1 MNLTQRQFLQTENL
15 AFVQP
20 TSNQSFSGR
29 TYTVYLRNNQLQPA
43 FVPQSPPQNPLG
55 EILLG
60 FGLGVVLIGGVAIV
74 AEVLNEL
81 FGSVRNDEPLTAAM
95 RTYVRERDG
104 EICFYCKGDAPDG
117 HVDHRTS
124 RANGGSNDPRNL
136 TWACIFCNCSKGA
149 LNETEF
155 IRLLKAG
162 Y

>member
-1 MNLTQRQFLQTENL
+1 MNLTQRQFLRTENQ

-20 TSNQSFSGR
+20 TLNQSFSGR
-29 TYTVYLRNNQLQPA
+29 RYTIYLRNNQFQPIL
-43 FVPQSPPQNPLG
+43 VPQNPPQNPLG

-60 FGLGVVLIGGVAIV
+60 FGLGVILIGGVGVI

-81 FGSVRNDEPLTAAM
+81 FGSVRNDEPLTVAM

-104 EICFYCKGDAPDG
+104 EICFYCKDYAPDG

-124 RANGGSNDPRNL
+124 RANGGGNEPRNL
-136 TWACIFCNCSKGA
+136 TWACVFCNCSKGS
-149 LNETEF
+149 LNDTEF
-155 IRLLKAG
+155 IRLLKAS